1 MNEAEKCC
9 REKGVPD
16 VCFGYCQKESR
27 NDKLRIKDGIC
38 TRWFKIIGECRK
50 GKIIRQIH

>member
-27 NDKLRIKDGIC
+27 NDKLRIKGGIC

-50 GKIIRQIH
+50 GKIILQIH